1 MNDLLE
7 DIETLRI
14 VRYAVDTNQDRDTI
28 VSLLDKVI
36 HRKQVEITMFE
47 RTIEEENSRGRC

>member
-36 HRKQVEITMFE
+36 LRKQVEITMFE
-47 RTIEEENSRGRC
+47 RTMEEENARGRC